1 MQIVIPPFQP
11 DGNLPPGVY
20 DATWQE
26 AAERFGA
33 GTHRTNLLRGLLA
46 ALRSLSQAGCLKIY
60 LDGSFVSSKEVP
72 GDFDVAWETENV
84 NEALLSP
91 VFLEFSNL
99 RQAQKQAFGGEFFP
113 ADWQADRQGRTYL
126 EFFQTDQE
134 GTPKGIVAIDLRT
147 LP

>member
-1 MQIVIPPFQP
+1 MIPPFQS
-11 DGNLPPGVY
+11 DGNLPPGIH

-26 AAERFGA
+26 AAERFGS
-33 GTHRTNLLRGLLA
+33 TTYRTELLRGLIT
-46 ALRSLSQAGCLKIY
+46 ALRSLSRAGCLKIY
-60 LDGSFVSSKEVP
+60 LDGSFVADKEVP

-84 NEALLSP
+84 NDALLRP
-91 VFLEFSNL
+91 IFLEFSNL

>member
-1 MQIVIPPFQP
+1 MIPLFQL
-11 DGNLPPGVY
+11 DGNLPPGIH

-26 AAERFGA
+26 AIERFGI
-33 GTHRTNLLRGLLA
+33 GTYRTRLLQGLLT

-60 LDGSFVSSKEVP
+60 LDGSFVSDKEFP

-84 NEALLSP
+84 KEGLLNP
-91 VFLEFSNL
+91 IFLEFSNL

-126 EFFQTDQE
+126 EFFQSDQE